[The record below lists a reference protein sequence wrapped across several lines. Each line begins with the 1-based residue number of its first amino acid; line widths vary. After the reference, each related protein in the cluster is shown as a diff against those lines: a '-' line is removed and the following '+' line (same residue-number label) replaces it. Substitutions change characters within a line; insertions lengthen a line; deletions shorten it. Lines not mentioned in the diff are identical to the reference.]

1 MDERG
6 QERPSGGPEALN
18 TFDELLRVLQSDWG
32 RLTPSQQRVADLV
45 LGNPEDCALMTV
57 TELARNAGV
66 NESTVVRFAT
76 SLGLSGYPA
85 LSRLCREHLRAQ
97 AQLLSRFRAVECLTR
112 DWSDPLTRAVTF
124 DRANLERTFARITEA
139 DWQRATDTL
148 ATAPRVHV
156 IGLRKCYGVAYV
168 LAYLL
173 GLVRGEVWQLSLG
186 PGTLTDQLRRV
197 EAGDAFVAISIRRYA
212 RDTVRALTY
221 ARRRGAA
228 TVVLTD
234 TAASPLAPL
243 ADVCFYVDTAG
254 VSILRS
260 LTAFVSLAQALATAT
275 ATCLGSDTRSSLLL
289 DEELLDEFHVYNKDG
304 ERDEG

>member
-1 MDERG
+1 VDER
-6 QERPSGGPEALN
+6 QSGGADAVG
-18 TFDELLRVLQSDWG
+18 TFDELLRLIQSDWG
-32 RLTPSQQRVADLV
+32 RFTPSQQRLADLV
-45 LGNPEDCALMTV
+45 LGNPEDCAFMTV
-57 TELARNAGV
+57 TDLARSAGV

-112 DWSDPLTRAVTF
+112 DWNDPLTRAATF

-139 DWQRATDTL
+139 DWHRAVDAL

-156 IGLRKCYGVAYV
+156 IGLRKCYGVAYI

-186 PGTLTDQLRRV
+186 PGTLADQLRRV

-260 LTAFVSLAQALATAT
+260 LTAFVSLAQALVTAT
-275 ATCLGSDTRSSLLL
+275 ATSLGSDTRPSLLL
-289 DEELLDEFHVYNKDG
+289 DEELLNEFHVYDQDG
-304 ERDEG
+304 DRDTG